1 MEEPYTGLFL
11 KYKTVHPLN
20 ILKLYVDTTCH
31 NYQISNLIHSL
42 ARLLTLYDGIQLRYV
57 PCSNKL
63 GMPKNVREYVAS
75 KGVPQVDYENL
86 EEAIMETDILYVT
99 RIQRE
104 RFSSHEEYLAACE
117 NYVINE
123 KR

>member
-1 MEEPYTGLFL
+1 M
-11 KYKTVHPLN
+11 
-20 ILKLYVDTTCH
+20 
-31 NYQISNLIHSL
+31 
-42 ARLLTLYDGIQLRYV
+42 TLYDGIQLRYV
-57 PCSNKL
+57 PCSKEL
-63 GMPKNVREYVAS
+63 GMPENVREYVAS
-75 KGVPQVDYENL
+75 KGVPQANYDNL

-117 NYVINE
+117 NYVVNE